1 VTTSRNF
8 SVDLENVVTPEDK
21 KGRHHLSIA
30 SLGLVLFSVLAA
42 AGGQLILKHGM
53 QLATNKQ
60 KAAGGSLVIGAAT
73 SPWVWLGL
81 AVFGIS
87 AVVWLVVLSRV
98 PLSLAYPFNAF
109 GYLVILTA
117 SIVVLHERANL
128 FTWAGT
134 TLVVA
139 GLVIVVLSKP

>member
-8 SVDLENVVTPEDK
+8 SVDVENAVIPEDK

-30 SLGLVLFSVLAA
+30 SLALVLVSVLAA
-42 AGGQLILKHGM
+42 AGGQLMLKNGM
-53 QLATNKQ
+53 QLATSKQ
-60 KAAGGSLVIGAAT
+60 KSAGGSLVIAAAT

-87 AVVWLVVLSRV
+87 AIVWLVVLSRV
-98 PLSLAYPFNAF
+98 PLSLAYPFNAL

-117 SIVVLHERANL
+117 SILLLHERANL

>member
-1 VTTSRNF
+1 VTTGRNL
-8 SVDLENVVTPEDK
+8 SVDLETAVSPEDK

-30 SLGLVLFSVLAA
+30 SLALVLVSVLAA
-42 AGGQLILKHGM
+42 AGGQLMLKHGM

-60 KAAGGSLVIGAAT
+60 KSAGGSLVLGAAT

-98 PLSLAYPFNAF
+98 PLSLAYPFNAL

-117 SIVVLHERANL
+117 SILLLHERANL

-134 TLVVA
+134 TLVA

>member
-1 VTTSRNF
+1 MTTSRNF
-8 SVDLENVVTPEDK
+8 SVDVENAVIPEDK

-30 SLGLVLFSVLAA
+30 NLALVLVSVLAA
-42 AGGQLILKHGM
+42 AGGQLMLKQGM
-53 QLATNKQ
+53 QLATSKH
-60 KAAGGSLVIGAAT
+60 KSAGTSLVLGAAT

-81 AVFGIS
+81 AIFGIS
-87 AVVWLVVLSRV
+87 AIVWLVVLSRV
-98 PLSLAYPFNAF
+98 PLSLAYPFNAL

-117 SIVVLHERANL
+117 SILLLHERANL

>member
-1 VTTSRNF
+1 MTTSRNF
-8 SVDLENVVTPEDK
+8 SVDVENAVIPEDK

-30 SLGLVLFSVLAA
+30 NLALVLVSVLAA
-42 AGGQLILKHGM
+42 AGGQLMLKQGM
-53 QLATNKQ
+53 QLATSKHKNT
-60 KAAGGSLVIGAAT
+60 GGSLVLGAAT

-81 AVFGIS
+81 AIFGIS
-87 AVVWLVVLSRV
+87 AIVWLVVLSRV
-98 PLSLAYPFNAF
+98 PLSLAYPFNAL

-117 SIVVLHERANL
+117 SILLLHERANL